1 MNLVE
6 KHFNRTTCKS
16 PYLLAFIA
24 VVCLTLMSCS
34 DSSVSEPTADNQ
46 IETVV
51 LPTSTP
57 IPTATPE
64 PTPIL
69 EIQINDCDDIPDP
82 APRAMCEA
90 GLEMGLDME
99 EMMDIAESM
108 GVEEMME
115 MAESMDMEEM
125 MEMAESMDMEEMM
138 EMAEFM
144 DMDMEDMMDMAESM
158 DMEEMMESMDMEDMM
173 DMAESMDMED
183 MMDMAESMD
192 MESMDMAESM
202 DMESMDMEDMMESMD
217 MESMMESMLS
227 DDGVDECDAETDMMK
242 RMMCKMT
249 KSMGSGQSDAS
260 EDQAPKLH
268 NLMMQNLGPWD
279 QATETFGD
287 IKFDSRYAKTVFDDF
302 GMLHNPGQTTQYD
315 NPTFEFKAPADAI
328 VLSPISGV
336 VTMLNWQPTTSY
348 LQDDWDMIIAPSN
361 DSKWGV
367 NLDHIVSIDCD
378 RSIEAKNYGY
388 AAVLCELPITIN
400 GEVVTEGTVIE
411 AGQVLGYVGNWPDT
425 SNSGINGRTELTLF
439 EYIREGAAFGENLGV
454 INHCPTMNL
463 DDSVESVLKAK
474 IQELMD
480 SYETWSGDSSAY
492 PQDEMVSPGCRYR
505 AIEESSNGVTT
516 PVTD

>member
-125 MEMAESMDMEEMM
+125 ME
-138 EMAEFM
+138 
-144 DMDMEDMMDMAESM
+144 
-158 DMEEMMESMDMEDMM
+158 SMDMEDMM

-192 MESMDMAESM
+192 MESMDMESM

-227 DDGVDECDAETDMMK
+227 DDGVDECDAEPNMMK

>member
-125 MEMAESMDMEEMM
+125 MEMAE
-138 EMAEFM
+138 FM
-144 DMDMEDMMDMAESM
+144 D
-158 DMEEMMESMDMEDMM
+158 MDMEDMM

-192 MESMDMAESM
+192 MESM

-227 DDGVDECDAETDMMK
+227 DDGVDECDAEPNMMK